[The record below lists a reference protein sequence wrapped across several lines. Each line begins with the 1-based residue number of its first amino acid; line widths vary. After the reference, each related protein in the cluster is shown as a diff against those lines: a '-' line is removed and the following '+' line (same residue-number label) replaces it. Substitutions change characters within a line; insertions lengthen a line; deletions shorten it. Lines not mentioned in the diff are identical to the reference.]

1 MKYNAKISYKE
12 YENSNLKEKYSVL
25 GIVEIIGDVINVSY
39 NFQKKSNI
47 NLEFSKKNDII
58 HISKSGEINY
68 FVEHVPNSVSK
79 IEITIGSLDDMFEVL
94 NVEIL
99 TKDVNIAIKENKIDI
114 SYTFKKDDDHIKV
127 EYEITFKGEW
137 WANTSPV

>member
-127 EYEITFKGEW
+127 EYEITFKGE
-137 WANTSPV
+137 